1 MGAQASAVRSGP
13 ARVAASQLR
22 NEPST
27 RVCVNHKSSHLRG
40 GSDNGTHPNTQQ
52 VPIFLVARR
61 PRRSFQRLGRA
72 QRDISHQ
79 ESGHD
84 PFYLPSKASRARNT
98 APPIAAVPSPP
109 PDSPSISPLP

>member
-61 PRRSFQRLGRA
+61 PRRSFQRLARA
-72 QRDISHQ
+72 ERDISHP
-79 ESGHD
+79 ERGHD
-84 PFYLPSKASRARNT
+84 PFYLPLATPNAPTT
-98 APPIAAVPSPP
+98 APPLAAPP
-109 PDSPSISPLP
+109 

>member
-1 MGAQASAVRSGP
+1 MGAQASAVHSGP
-13 ARVAASQLR
+13 ARVAPSQLR

-72 QRDISHQ
+72 EPDISHQ
-79 ESGHD
+79 KRGQD
-84 PFYLPSKASRARNT
+84 PSYLPTQASS
-98 APPIAAVPSPP
+98 APPPP
-109 PDSPSISPLP
+109 P